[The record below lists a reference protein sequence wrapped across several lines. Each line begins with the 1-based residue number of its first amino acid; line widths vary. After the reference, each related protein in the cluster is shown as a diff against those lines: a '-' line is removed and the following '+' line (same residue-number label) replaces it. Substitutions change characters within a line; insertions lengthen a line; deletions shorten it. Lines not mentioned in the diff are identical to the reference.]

1 MEFAIPILIFLGVF
15 VFIKIFGSSA
25 KESKDKHKQ
34 QPPIAPRNEGSSAN
48 QTGYYNLADEI
59 RQKTGKQSKPVA
71 TKPIAKK
78 SQETKAG
85 LAANKVTAT
94 IKPSGIRPTVL
105 AKYSFEKLQ
114 PSKLQTVSKSQIS
127 VIEEATGSNISPL
140 YQRLAYSD
148 DITEE
153 GNKAVLEAMVLG
165 EVLYKPKW
173 KERYR
178 I

>member
-1 MEFAIPILIFLGVF
+1 MIFIPLFIFAGVAVLIGIVAF
-15 VFIKIFGSSA
+15 S
-25 KESKDKHKQ
+25 SKDSGNKQ

-48 QTGYYNLADEI
+48 RAGAGYYNLAEEI
-59 RQKTGKQSKPVA
+59 RQKTGKQSKPVTA
-71 TKPIAKK
+71 KPIAKK
-78 SQETKAG
+78 SQETKTDWT
-85 LAANKVTAT
+85 ANKVTST

-105 AKYSFEKLQ
+105 LKYSFEKLQ
-114 PSKLQTVSKSQIS
+114 PSKLQTVSKNQIS
-127 VIEEATGSNISPL
+127 VIEEATDSNISPL

-148 DITEE
+148 NITEE

-173 KERYR
+173 KERYK